1 MTKAIRT
8 LLVGLSLLLAAA
20 CTKTDLNTIAIK
32 GEWEVQKIET
42 VENGKIID
50 TYYPRTE
57 EGPNFYNFEDN
68 GVFFFT
74 IEYNKGGH
82 TQSSGRWLV
91 DGDTLILSIGN
102 NRDVYHIE
110 HAGLLELRLSIPYTE
125 GGRTLVDYLTLKK

>member
-1 MTKAIRT
+1 MTKAIRA
-8 LLVGLSLLLAAA
+8 LVLGLSLLFAAG

-42 VENGKIID
+42 IENGQIID
-50 TYYPRTE
+50 VYYPRTE
-57 EGPNFYNFEDN
+57 EGPNFYNFEDD

-82 TQSSGRWLV
+82 TRSSGRWLV

-102 NRDVYHIE
+102 KRDVYHIE
-110 HAGLLELRLSIPYTE
+110 HAGLLELKISIAYME
-125 GGRTLVDYLTLKK
+125 GGHALVDYLTLKK

>member
-8 LLVGLSLLLAAA
+8 LLVGLSLLFAAA

-42 VENGKIID
+42 VENGEVIYV
-50 TYYPRTE
+50 YYPGTE
-57 EGPNFYNFEDN
+57 EGPNFYDFKDD

-74 IEYNKGGH
+74 VEYNKGGH

-91 DGDTLILSIGN
+91 DGDSLILSIGN
-102 NRDVYHIE
+102 KREVYHIE
-110 HAGLLELRLSIPYTE
+110 HAGLLELKISIPYTE
-125 GGRTLVDYLTLKK
+125 NGHTLIDYLTLRK

>member
-8 LLVGLSLLLAAA
+8 LLVGLSLLFAAA

-42 VENGKIID
+42 VENGEVIYV
-50 TYYPRTE
+50 YYPRTE
-57 EGPNFYNFEDN
+57 EGPNFYDFKDD

-74 IEYNKGGH
+74 VEYNNGGH

-91 DGDTLILSIGN
+91 DGDSLILSIGN
-102 NRDVYHIE
+102 KREVYHIE
-110 HAGLLELRLSIPYTE
+110 HAGLLELKISIPYTE
-125 GGRTLVDYLTLKK
+125 NGHTLVDYLTLRK